1 MLGLIHAEEENP
13 DRKINAADETEI
25 PAVPFNEAMQ
35 FLKSKVP
42 MSKAEWNQAWK
53 EIGPKVRFRAFTVAQ
68 LGSAEVVDKA
78 KQILLKSFEKGGGTY
93 SDTWEE
99 LKKKVNVNAL
109 DIKPGYWEN
118 VFRTNTQSAYIAGK
132 LQQYE
137 NSNVAAYQLMV
148 IEDGRT
154 SKICR
159 HLLTASGYGMIIS
172 VDHPFWKKYGFPPY
186 HFQCRTSIRAI
197 WPSQVGKLGNMVENP
212 TMKSLSKFK
221 VQEGFGGNPLDRGSW
236 WEMTDSMKRLAEK
249 FGVMEIIKETEVSI
263 FKSELQ
269 EIENLIPSLSN
280 EFVEAKNIKEANEY
294 AKKVLGIPHA
304 DYKGVSL
311 EAANEWNKGLYENF
325 QKFPELKKRF
335 GFVGECQARNKLIKE
350 KYIKLF
356 ITDNRPLY
364 EQWVKAQFPNANADK
379 LRKIVDNSLDF
390 YSKKH
395 WEDFAKKHGISDFTI
410 AIAESWTPTGGW
422 AEEFAGIT
430 VNKNWVNNYEMFI
443 AKKTIIVKNK
453 YFPIGCESL
462 RASLDHE
469 IAHQLDAMLDIRK
482 DSVILNLWNRLS
494 NDEITNG
501 LSEYAWNNS
510 NNEPIG
516 EFIAEAWS
524 EYCNNPY
531 PRPIAKTVGDRIME
545 LYTTWKK

>member
-42 MSKAEWNQAWK
+42 MSKAEWL
-53 EIGPKVRFRAFTVAQ
+53 ELEPKLRFRAFTVAQ

-78 KQILLKSFEKGGGTY
+78 KQILLKSFEKSGGTY

-221 VQEGFGGNPLDRGSW
+221 VQEGFGGNPLERGSW
-236 WEMTDSMKRLAEK
+236 WEMTDSMKKLAEK
-249 FGVMEIIKETEVSI
+249 FGIKDT
-263 FKSELQ
+263 FDR
-269 EIENLIPSLSN
+269 
-280 EFVEAKNIKEANEY
+280 AKNIIIFDEASKEEN
-294 AKKVLGIPHA
+294 IQTI
-304 DYKGVSL
+304 L
-311 EAANEWNKGLYENF
+311 EKIKAINQSEK
-325 QKFPELKKRF
+325 ELKELANDVKQIFNDQPYFMEMNPKLREMFLGTIDSYDQERLTLLKNYLGKIEVVIAPTSAKSSYFDGNKIYLKCKGDLYHELGHFLDNVIVDKKRARDCMSDF
-335 GFVGECQARNKLIKE
+335 LDLLREDALEWINKNSVGTNVTSLNKIPKSVRDLLNQKMRKE
-350 KYIKLF
+350 EKNYGDVSDILDGLTNGQLGGKKNDLPGHEKGYYDF
-356 ITDNRPLY
+356 NDTVKHIEGEAIAISTESYFLPKAKHSICFREAFPKAYNRWIDFLRS
-364 EQWVKAQFPNANADK
+364 NAN
-379 LRKIVDNSLDF
+379 
-390 YSKKH
+390 
-395 WEDFAKKHGISDFTI
+395 
-410 AIAESWTPTGGW
+410 
-422 AEEFAGIT
+422 
-430 VNKNWVNNYEMFI
+430 
-443 AKKTIIVKNK
+443 
-453 YFPIGCESL
+453 
-462 RASLDHE
+462 
-469 IAHQLDAMLDIRK
+469 
-482 DSVILNLWNRLS
+482 
-494 NDEITNG
+494 G
-501 LSEYAWNNS
+501 L
-510 NNEPIG
+510 
-516 EFIAEAWS
+516 
-524 EYCNNPY
+524 
-531 PRPIAKTVGDRIME
+531 
-545 LYTTWKK
+545 

>member
-1 MLGLIHAEEENP
+1 MVAAIEKLIGSSYMLGLIHAEEENP

-25 PAVPFNEAMQ
+25 PEIPFNEAIQ

-42 MSKAEWNQAWK
+42 MSKAEWL
-53 EIGPKVRFRAFTVAQ
+53 ELEPKLRFRAFTVAQ

-154 SKICR
+154 SRICR

-236 WEMTDSMKRLAEK
+236 WEMTDNMKRLAEK
-249 FGVMEIIKETEVSI
+249 FGIIEKIKEGEEII
-263 FKSELQ
+263 FNSELQ
-269 EIENLIPSLSN
+269 EIENLIPSLAN

-294 AKKVLGIPHA
+294 AEKVLGIPHA

-311 EAANEWNKGLYENF
+311 NVANEWNKGLYENF
-325 QKFPELKKRF
+325 QKVPELRERF
-335 GFVGECQARNKLIKE
+335 GFVGECHARNAAIKE
-350 KYIKLF
+350 RFFELYREDIFDDFRKL
-356 ITDNRPLY
+356 N
-364 EQWVKAQFPNANADK
+364 PN
-379 LRKIVDNSLDF
+379 
-390 YSKKH
+390 
-395 WEDFAKKHGISDFTI
+395 ISDTI
-410 AIAESWTPTGGW
+410 LEPYVDKELNSMWRKFSKNIQIEKNTVALSLSTTREPWN
-422 AEEFAGIT
+422 EFMGIT
-430 VNKNWVNNYEMFI
+430 INKDVVKDYAEFI
-443 AKKTIIVKNK
+443 EDLKRDVASKFHPEGTATIKGV
-453 YFPIGCESL
+453 F
-462 RASLDHE
+462 DHE
-469 IAHQLDAMLDIRK
+469 IAHQLDAMLDLRK
-482 DSVILNLWNRLS
+482 DSVILKLWNGLTE
-494 NDEITNG
+494 NEITDG
-501 LSEYAWNNS
+501 LSRYSWDNS
-510 NNEPIG
+510 SKEKIA
-516 EFIAEAWS
+516 EFIAEGWS
-524 EYCNNPY
+524 EYCNNPS
-531 PRPIAKTVGDRIME
+531 PRPIAKQIGDRIME
-545 LYTTWKK
+545 VYKTWKK

>member
-1 MLGLIHAEEENP
+1 MVAAIEKLIGSSYMLGLIHAEEENP

-25 PAVPFNEAMQ
+25 PAVPFNEAMH

-42 MSKAEWNQAWK
+42 MSKSEWL
-53 EIGPKVRFRAFTVAQ
+53 ELEPKLRFRAFTVAQ

-154 SKICR
+154 SRICR

-236 WEMTDSMKRLAEK
+236 WEMTDNMKRLAEK
-249 FGVMEIIKETEVSI
+249 FGIMEKIKEGEEII

-269 EIENLIPSLSN
+269 EIENLIPSLAN

-294 AKKVLGIPHA
+294 AEKVLGIPHA

-311 EAANEWNKGLYENF
+311 NVANEWNKGLYENF
-325 QKFPELKKRF
+325 QKVPELRERF
-335 GFVGECQARNKLIKE
+335 GFVGECHARNAAIKE
-350 KYIKLF
+350 RFFELYREDIFDDFRKL
-356 ITDNRPLY
+356 Y
-364 EQWVKAQFPNANADK
+364 PN
-379 LRKIVDNSLDF
+379 
-390 YSKKH
+390 
-395 WEDFAKKHGISDFTI
+395 ISDTI
-410 AIAESWTPTGGW
+410 LEPYVDKELNSMWRKFSKNIQIEKNTVALSLSTKNEPWN
-422 AEEFAGIT
+422 EFMGIT
-430 VNKNWVNNYEMFI
+430 INKDVVKDYDEFI
-443 AKKTIIVKNK
+443 EHLKLDVASKFHPEGTATIKGV
-453 YFPIGCESL
+453 F
-462 RASLDHE
+462 DHE
-469 IAHQLDAMLDIRK
+469 IAHQLDAMLDLRK
-482 DSVILNLWNRLS
+482 DSVILKLWNGLTE
-494 NDEITNG
+494 NEITNG
-501 LSEYAWNNS
+501 LSRYSWDNS
-510 NNEPIG
+510 SKEKIA
-516 EFIAEAWS
+516 EFIAEGWS
-524 EYCNNPY
+524 EYCNNPS
-531 PRPIAKTVGDRIME
+531 PRPIAKQIGDRIME
-545 LYTTWKK
+545 VYKTWKK

>member
-25 PAVPFNEAMQ
+25 PAIPFNEAMQ

-42 MSKAEWNQAWK
+42 MSKAEWL
-53 EIGPKVRFRAFTVAQ
+53 ELEPKLRFRAFTVAQ

-154 SKICR
+154 SRICR

-221 VQEGFGGNPLDRGSW
+221 VQEGFGGNPLDKESW
-236 WEMTDSMKRLAEK
+236 WRMTASMLNRIAEYNLAEDVLSFAKQNGIADNFKVLVDDKWVEDEGVIISSKRFEDGLKSAKVYKNDLYIAKQLARISEEPVYLIPERNEGKNSDTIFKGAYCEMKFVHGGQRAVKANVFEGLKQAKNVYCFVERNFSAESCFSAIHGELLVRQRKGDPIPDKSCIVYIITEGKLYTKRL
-249 FGVMEIIKETEVSI
+249 G
-263 FKSELQ
+263 EL
-269 EIENLIPSLSN
+269 
-280 EFVEAKNIKEANEY
+280 F
-294 AKKVLGIPHA
+294 
-304 DYKGVSL
+304 
-311 EAANEWNKGLYENF
+311 
-325 QKFPELKKRF
+325 
-335 GFVGECQARNKLIKE
+335 
-350 KYIKLF
+350 
-356 ITDNRPLY
+356 
-364 EQWVKAQFPNANADK
+364 
-379 LRKIVDNSLDF
+379 
-390 YSKKH
+390 
-395 WEDFAKKHGISDFTI
+395 
-410 AIAESWTPTGGW
+410 
-422 AEEFAGIT
+422 
-430 VNKNWVNNYEMFI
+430 
-443 AKKTIIVKNK
+443 
-453 YFPIGCESL
+453 
-462 RASLDHE
+462 
-469 IAHQLDAMLDIRK
+469 
-482 DSVILNLWNRLS
+482 
-494 NDEITNG
+494 
-501 LSEYAWNNS
+501 
-510 NNEPIG
+510 
-516 EFIAEAWS
+516 
-524 EYCNNPY
+524 
-531 PRPIAKTVGDRIME
+531 
-545 LYTTWKK
+545 